1 MPFARFIGF
10 SISGGILW
18 VVTLSMAGYYFNQI
32 AFVRTHFQLVVLA
45 IIVISLIPA
54 VVQAFKSRS
63 QTKRRGETI
72 LSTDRS

>member
-32 AFVRTHFQLVVLA
+32 EFVRTHFQLVVLA
-45 IIVISLIPA
+45 IVGISLLPMVVHALGAGKRGA
-54 VVQAFKSRS
+54 V
-63 QTKRRGETI
+63 GEAIETEV
-72 LSTDRS
+72 TRP